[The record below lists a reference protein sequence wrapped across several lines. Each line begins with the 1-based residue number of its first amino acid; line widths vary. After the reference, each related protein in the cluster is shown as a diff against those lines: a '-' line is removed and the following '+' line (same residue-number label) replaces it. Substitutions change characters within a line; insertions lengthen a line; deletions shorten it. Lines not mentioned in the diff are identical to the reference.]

1 MLEVSLRKLAVFIGL
16 AFVVGL
22 LIERWLVLTEPV
34 VQILAPVTAV
44 FGASLLWLA
53 IGVLA
58 GVGGTLFFR
67 RVRETNSLDIVRN
80 PRFKCNEDRF

>member
-1 MLEVSLRKLAVFIGL
+1 MLEVSLRKLAAFVGL

-34 VQILAPVTAV
+34 VRILAPVTAV
-44 FGASLLWLA
+44 LGVSLLWLA
-53 IGVLA
+53 IGVLV
-58 GVGGTLFFR
+58 GVGGTLFVR

-80 PRFKCNEDRF
+80 PRFKYNEDRF